1 MLPKTLFRFLYVLS
15 ADGIASGH
23 AYNCGTQKPEHCR
36 IFTGLWN
43 VVIFGRSTVLCGL
56 CRSCG
61 LCGLLGSCRSCFCG
75 SSGSGSGGAVI
86 LCFGLQG
93 SVFNGQLTCGETVGL
108 IENALVTVVFGN
120 QMIDGTDTVDGGMQ
134 IIGFIMPIISR
145 VSTLLLKFALASP
158 YT

>member
-1 MLPKTLFRFLYVLS
+1 MLPKTLFCFLYVLS

-108 IENALVTVVFGN
+108 IENALVTVPTPLMVACRLL
-120 QMIDGTDTVDGGMQ
+120 DLSSVR
-134 IIGFIMPIISR
+134 PIISR